1 MTYLAVIIPAA
12 GAGRRMRGRDKLLEQ
27 IDGVALLAR
36 GVRRAEAVATQVIV
50 TLPEAAAERHACLF
64 GTTATVCEVSD
75 ASEGMAASIRTGMA
89 ALRGTCDAVM
99 ILPADMPDITI
110 KDMKQMLAQFAE
122 HDGQMICR
130 GHSECGRAGHPVIFP
145 PDCFAALATLTG
157 DQGGRNILRQH
168 AQRVVKVGLPADHA
182 ITDLDTPEAWEKWR
196 YARGKP

>member
-1 MTYLAVIIPAA
+1 
-12 GAGRRMRGRDKLLEQ
+12 
-27 IDGVALLAR
+27 
-36 GVRRAEAVATQVIV
+36 
-50 TLPEAAAERHACLF
+50 
-64 GTTATVCEVSD
+64 
-75 ASEGMAASIRTGMA
+75 
-89 ALRGTCDAVM
+89 
-99 ILPADMPDITI
+99 
-110 KDMKQMLAQFAE
+110 QFAE

>member
-130 GHSECGRAGHPVIFP
+130 GHSKCGRAGHPVIFP
-145 PDCFAALATLTG
+145 PDCFAALTTLTG